1 MTHTTRNEA
10 IEEFFRTL
18 DIQGID
24 LPYFLDIEDVTDYA
38 SATEML
44 EDKNAFYVDV
54 IYYHEA
60 MEFLHENDNSL
71 RQSLEIAEDMGYQIA
86 NINSELLASLLK
98 SQKAREDWYDAE
110 EEINEFFEELDEL
123 FPSEV

>member
-10 IEEFFRTL
+10 IEKFFRTL

-44 EDKNAFYVDV
+44 EDKSAFDVEV
-54 IYYHEA
+54 IYYHDA
-60 MEFLHENDNSL
+60 MEYLMENDNSL
-71 RQSLEIAEDMGYQIA
+71 RLSIELAEDMGFEIGSV
-86 NINSELLASLLK
+86 NSEMLASLLK